1 MFLSLC
7 TLNHTH
13 PQYARTE
20 LIKNNQNP
28 QFTKA
33 IEIQYRFEEMQRL
46 KFNVYDLDNESAS
59 LADDDFLGCLECSL
73 GEVCVCVCVC
83 VGVHVGVG
91 VCICV
96 CGWVG
101 GWVGGWVCTCTVWL
115 LYKTLLSV
123 RSSID
128 CECRCLYQVAQW
140 ERQQRTRNNYSK
152 TLLC

>member
-1 MFLSLC
+1 
-7 TLNHTH
+7 
-13 PQYARTE
+13 
-20 LIKNNQNP
+20 
-28 QFTKA
+28 
-33 IEIQYRFEEMQRL
+33 MQRL

-83 VGVHVGVG
+83 VHVCVG

-96 CGWVG
+96 CGGVS
-101 GWVGGWVCTCTVWL
+101 GWVCTCTVL
-115 LYKTLLSV
+115 SLYETLLSV